1 MLYEYILQNYK
12 EAEPIFFSD
21 LEMEKITKSALNQQ
35 LKVLCQKELL
45 KKYDT
50 GVYYLPKK
58 TLLKSTIGPNADMVA
73 RYRFVSK
80 NGKVDG
86 FYGGNSF
93 ANQIGISTQVEP
105 EKFAVCEYELDRE
118 FADLLRYTDNYVSE
132 LRKYQAFISPDAS
145 LYWDMPF
152 AAQVVNKYR
161 SQAIGYYMQRRG
173 IYVIPNVRWGDERTY
188 TTKFFPEK
196 LAFLGVEK
204 HSIVSIGS
212 YGVVKTKEEKKHFR
226 AGLESMLETLEPE
239 TVLVY
244 GAMPE
249 DVFDDYLHCTEFIKY
264 PDWTTYIRSEDN
276 G

>member
-1 MLYEYILQNYK
+1 MSTKKTRKQIAREK
-12 EAEPIFFSD
+12 EKLAVITDGCNPELVEGAEFDGLFEIPIIKRP
-21 LEMEKITKSALNQQ
+21 EKIMI
-35 LKVLCQKELL
+35 
-45 KKYDT
+45 
-50 GVYYLPKK
+50 PK
-58 TLLKSTIGPNADMVA
+58 GMVP
-73 RYRFVSK
+73 FSK
-80 NGKVDG
+80 MDRV
-86 FYGGNSF
+86 
-93 ANQIGISTQVEP
+93 AP

-161 SQAIGYYMQRRG
+161 SQAIGYYMQKRG

-244 GAMPE
+244 GAMPDE
-249 DVFDDYLHCTEFIKY
+249 IFDDYMHCTEFIKY
-264 PDWTTYIRSEDN
+264 PDWTTYIRSENN

>member
-1 MLYEYILQNYK
+1 M
-12 EAEPIFFSD
+12 PSV
-21 LEMEKITKSALNQQ
+21 TT
-35 LKVLCQKELL
+35 C
-45 KKYDT
+45 KK
-50 GVYYLPKK
+50 
-58 TLLKSTIGPNADMVA
+58 
-73 RYRFVSK
+73 
-80 NGKVDG
+80 
-86 FYGGNSF
+86 
-93 ANQIGISTQVEP
+93 
-105 EKFAVCEYELDRE
+105 
-118 FADLLRYTDNYVSE
+118 
-132 LRKYQAFISPDAS
+132 
-145 LYWDMPF
+145 
-152 AAQVVNKYR
+152 
-161 SQAIGYYMQRRG
+161 RG

-249 DVFDDYLHCTEFIKY
+249 DIFDDYRNCTEFIKY
-264 PDWTTYIRSEDN
+264 PDWTTYIRSEKN

>member
-1 MLYEYILQNYK
+1 M
-12 EAEPIFFSD
+12 S
-21 LEMEKITKSALNQQ
+21 
-35 LKVLCQKELL
+35 V
-45 KKYDT
+45 
-50 GVYYLPKK
+50 KK
-58 TLLKSTIGPNADMVA
+58 TRKQIAREKEKLAVITDGCNPELVEGAEFDGLFEIPIIKKPQKIMIPKGMVP
-73 RYRFVSK
+73 FSK
-80 NGKVDG
+80 MER
-86 FYGGNSF
+86 
-93 ANQIGISTQVEP
+93 VEP
-105 EKFAVCEYELDRE
+105 EK
-118 FADLLRYTDNYVSE
+118 
-132 LRKYQAFISPDAS
+132 
-145 LYWDMPF
+145 F

-161 SQAIGYYMQRRG
+161 SHAIGYYMQKRG

-226 AGLESMLETLEPE
+226 VGLESMLETLEPE

-249 DVFDDYLHCTEFIKY
+249 DIFDDYRNCTEFIKY
-264 PDWTTYIRSEDN
+264 PDWTTYIRSEKN